1 MMKIAFNFML
11 KALLVL
17 EIFKFLPCRV
27 DKEAKVNFQTY
38 DVTDWTANNQY
49 THTEQYRK
57 NGRQSG
63 NEIWSVDK
71 I

>member
-1 MMKIAFNFML
+1 MMKNAFNFML
-11 KALLVL
+11 KVLLVL
-17 EIFKFLPCRV
+17 EIFKFLPCRF

-49 THTEQYRK
+49 THTAQYRK
-57 NGRQSG
+57 KGRQPG

-71 I
+71 L